1 MADAEL
7 FRQGMRRLA
16 GGVCLVTAVE
26 QGERHGLVA
35 TSVTSVSLE
44 PPTLLVCVN
53 RSASAHDPI
62 ARTRR
67 FGVNFLSSADIG
79 IARRFASDGDRSLR
93 FQAGEWRAVAGDLPA
108 LASALASFEC
118 RVIEAVAAHSHS
130 VFIAEV
136 GEIRLWDEAEAS
148 LVYLGGRYRSVADIL
163 PPAA

>member
-1 MADAEL
+1 MMDTEL

-26 QGERHGLVA
+26 NGERHGLVA

-44 PPTLLVCVN
+44 PPTLLVCIN

-67 FGVNFLSSADIG
+67 FGVSLLSQADVEIAQRFG
-79 IARRFASDGDRSLR
+79 AARDRARRFRS
-93 FQAGEWRAVAGDLPA
+93 GEWSTIAGDLPT

-118 RVIEAVAAHSHS
+118 SVVKAVTANSHS

-136 GEIRLWDEAEAS
+136 GEIRLRHEAEAS
-148 LVYLGGRYRSVADIL
+148 LVYLGGRYRSVVDIL